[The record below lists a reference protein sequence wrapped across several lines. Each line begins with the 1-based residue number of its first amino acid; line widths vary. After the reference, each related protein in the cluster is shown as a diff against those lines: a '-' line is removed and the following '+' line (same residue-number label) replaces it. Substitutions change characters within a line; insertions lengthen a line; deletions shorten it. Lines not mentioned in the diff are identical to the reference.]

1 MNTSPGFAKARV
13 SWPKRMLLTLLG
25 GGLLLIGI
33 LMIFLPGPAF
43 VFVPAG
49 LALLA
54 LEYEFA
60 RRWLHRARRWL
71 SAHARDRRLRN
82 KS

>member
-1 MNTSPGFAKARV
+1 MVITVN
-13 SWPKRMLLTLLG
+13 WPKRLILTLLG
-25 GGLLLIGI
+25 GGLLLIGV

-60 RRWLHRARRWL
+60 RRWLLGVRRWL
-71 SAHARDRRLRN
+71 SAHARSRRLRTN
-82 KS
+82 S

>member
-1 MNTSPGFAKARV
+1 
-13 SWPKRMLLTLLG
+13 MLLTLFG
-25 GGLLLIGI
+25 GGLLLLGI

-60 RRWLHRARRWL
+60 RRWLHAARRWL
-71 SAHARDRRLRN
+71 SAHARSRRWRRN
-82 KS
+82 N

>member
-1 MNTSPGFAKARV
+1 MITVN
-13 SWPKRMLLTLLG
+13 WPKRLILTLLG

-33 LMIFLPGPAF
+33 LMIFLPGPAI

-60 RRWLHRARRWL
+60 RRWLLGVRRWL
-71 SAHARDRRLRN
+71 SAHARNRRLRIDN
-82 KS
+82 